1 MIFSRISTFI
11 ALSAIIILSGCSTSR
26 FRNND
31 SSNAREV
38 VYPVQ
43 QMSEFVTAADL
54 PESETSTSSIDE
66 REYSRS
72 EIQEASIELPSNTV
86 DLFPASIAGVWNLS
100 INGKVCRI
108 ATPQTKFGQGYRA
121 GPLLCP
127 KTFSGVKSW
136 AVKGKKLYF
145 YDDSGAAIATFYST
159 SGDYF
164 EGRTFDNQPV
174 FLSR

>member
-1 MIFSRISTFI
+1 MIFSRISAFV
-11 ALSAIIILSGCSTSR
+11 ALSAITILSGCSTSR
-26 FRNND
+26 FGNND
-31 SSNAREV
+31 SGNAREV

-43 QMSEFVTAADL
+43 QMLESVTASDL
-54 PESETSTSSIDE
+54 PEIETSVSSISE
-66 REYSRS
+66 SEYPSS

-100 INGKVCRI
+100 VNGKVCRI

-127 KTFSGVKSW
+127 RIFSGVKSW
-136 AVKGKKLYF
+136 AIKGKRLYF
-145 YDDSGAAIATFYST
+145 YDGSGHAVAAFYSP
-159 SGDYF
+159 SGNYF
-164 EGRTFDNQPV
+164 EGRTFDNQLV

>member
-1 MIFSRISTFI
+1 MIFSRISAFI
-11 ALSAIIILSGCSTSR
+11 ALSAITILSGCSTSR
-26 FRNND
+26 FGNNG
-31 SSNAREV
+31 NAREV

-43 QMSEFVTAADL
+43 QMSESVIESDL
-54 PESETSTSSIDE
+54 PEIETPVSSISE
-66 REYSRS
+66 SEYPSS
-72 EIQEASIELPSNTV
+72 EIQEANIELPGNTV

-100 INGKVCRI
+100 VNGKVCRI

-127 KTFSGVKSW
+127 KIFSGVKSW
-136 AVKGKKLYF
+136 AVKGKRLYF
-145 YDDSGAAIATFYST
+145 YDDSGHAVAAFYST
-159 SGDYF
+159 NENYF